1 MGTTTNEPSVT
12 LDDLIHHIDELI
24 DHIDSSGYTDN
35 SEVVELLTETNGYID
50 TEIADL
56 LDVSNQILTYLQYL
70 FIIACICIAWK
81 LVNLVFSLVN
91 SA

>member
-12 LDDLIHHIDELI
+12 LDDLIQHIDELI
-24 DHIDSSGYTDN
+24 EHIDSSGNTDT
-35 SEVVELLTETNGYID
+35 SDVVELLTETNGYID

-56 LDVSNQILTYLQYL
+56 LDVSNQILSYLQYL

-91 SA
+91 NA